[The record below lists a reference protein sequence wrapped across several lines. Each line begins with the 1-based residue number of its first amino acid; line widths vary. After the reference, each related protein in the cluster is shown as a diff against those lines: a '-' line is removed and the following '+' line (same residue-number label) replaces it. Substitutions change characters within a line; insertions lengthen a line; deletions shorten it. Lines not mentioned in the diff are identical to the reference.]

1 MIVASSTSSRTFLGE
16 QGFFCSRI
24 KLTLSLY
31 SALSST
37 KLFLCKEVYR
47 GSAARLLRSKTDLGK
62 IQEYHDA
69 LRRPVDKFV
78 VCVKYTCATEL

>member
-16 QGFFCSRI
+16 QGFFPPRI

-37 KLFLCKEVYR
+37 KRFLCKEVSR
-47 GSAARLLRSKTDLGK
+47 GLAARLLRSKTDLKK
-62 IQEYHDA
+62 IQEYCDA
-69 LRRPVDKFV
+69 LRRTLDKFE
-78 VCVKYTCATEL
+78 VCVCHRTVMF